1 MKIQRYYIRKIILPV
16 RQLRFETRIRWSDGS
31 QKLPALILTKQ
42 RTQNTFNTTTTNYKL
57 ITKKESYNYA
67 SISSVVNS

>member
-1 MKIQRYYIRKIILPV
+1 MILPV

-42 RTQNTFNTTTTNYKL
+42 RT
-57 ITKKESYNYA
+57 
-67 SISSVVNS
+67 